1 MARRGE
7 NIYKRKDNRWEGRY
21 IKGYDYK
28 GKAQFGYVYA
38 KTYREVREKLTA
50 AKQTSFNKP
59 TPNRKD
65 FSYFCDE
72 WLILSRNRVKESTY
86 VKYHNT
92 VNRHL
97 KPDLVL
103 HVLRFHLWG

>member
-50 AKQTSFNKP
+50 AKQTSFNKLPP
-59 TPNRKD
+59 TERISVISATSGS
-65 FSYFCDE
+65 FSPATE
-72 WLILSRNRVKESTY
+72 
-86 VKYHNT
+86 
-92 VNRHL
+92 
-97 KPDLVL
+97 
-103 HVLRFHLWG
+103 

>member
-50 AKQTSFNKP
+50 AKQTSFIKLHI
-59 TPNRKD
+59 RIAD
-65 FSYFCDE
+65 GSYKVVDIIDAFA
-72 WLILSRNRVKESTY
+72 
-86 VKYHNT
+86 
-92 VNRHL
+92 
-97 KPDLVL
+97 
-103 HVLRFHLWG
+103 